1 MNSVALAALAEPNRL
16 RIVEHLRANP
26 CSVGDLSL
34 QLVLRQPQVS
44 KHLKVLSE
52 TGWVEAQAQ
61 AQRRVY
67 RLRREGFDELQRWI
81 DTFRAQWEA
90 NYRRLDDLLM
100 ELEEDDDA

>member
-1 MNSVALAALAEPNRL
+1 MNSVSLAALAEPNRL
-16 RIVEHLRANP
+16 RIVEHLRAHP

-44 KHLKVLSE
+44 KHLKVLSDA
-52 TGWVEAQAQ
+52 GWVEAEAQ

-81 DTFRAQWEA
+81 ETFRVQWET
-90 NYRRLDDLLM
+90 NYRRLDDLLT
-100 ELEEDDDA
+100 ELKEDEDA

>member
-1 MNSVALAALAEPNRL
+1 MNSVALAALAEPSRL
-16 RIVEHLRANP
+16 RIVEHLRGNP

-52 TGWVEAQAQ
+52 AGWVEAEAQ

-67 RLRREGFDELQRWI
+67 RLRREGFDELETWI
-81 DTFRAQWEA
+81 ATFRAQWET

-100 ELEEDDDA
+100 ELKEDEDA